1 VTPSLPKFAAAG
13 PADLLAGLEQPARDA
28 IVAGGRIRRI
38 PAKGEI
44 ITAGH
49 RATHVFQIQSGQVRY
64 YHLTKQGDL
73 VQLAWMVPG
82 DVLGLAAM
90 LEGPSAYMA
99 SAEAISDC
107 ELLTWEQSTMRKL
120 VSLHPLLGENGLRIA
135 LGYLRNY
142 IDRHV
147 GLLTKTA
154 EARLAETLFRLS
166 DRSGEVHP
174 GGIEIHATNEQL
186 SALAD
191 ISRFTT
197 SRVLSNWVRSG
208 TVSKGRGR
216 LVLHNPEALM
226 ID

>member
-1 VTPSLPKFAAAG
+1 MTPSLTKFATAGAAN
-13 PADLLAGLEQPARDA
+13 LLAGLEQPARDA
-28 IVAGGRIRRI
+28 IVAGGRIRRVT
-38 PAKGEI
+38 AKSEI
-44 ITAGH
+44 ITGGH
-49 RATHVFQIQSGQVRY
+49 RAAHVFQIQSGQVRY
-64 YHLTKQGDL
+64 YHLTKQGNL
-73 VQLAWMVPG
+73 VQLAWMVQG

-90 LEGPSAYMA
+90 LEGPSVYMA

-107 ELLTWEQSTMRKL
+107 ELLTWDQSTMRKL
-120 VSLHPLLGENGLRIA
+120 VSLHPMLGENGLRVA

-154 EARLAETLFRLS
+154 EGRLAETLFRLGG
-166 DRSGEVHP
+166 RSGEVHP
-174 GGIEIHATNEQL
+174 GGIEIRATNEQL

-226 ID
+226 VD